1 MHRQRHRAHGCKAG
15 RRYAVVFDTDGVTF
29 SRRTAGPSGRGTAPQ
44 MFIHSCQEAIMRI
57 AVGLGKE
64 GGEGRLE
71 RQGISRRDFMK
82 FCTAVAV
89 AMGMGPAFAS
99 DVAAALTGRRP
110 SVVYLHAAECTGC
123 SEALLRTY
131 QPFIDTLILDT
142 ISLDYH
148 ETIMAAAGEAAE
160 EALQAAVNGPDGFI
174 CLVEGAIPT
183 GMDNKYGYI
192 AGHTMYDICKNIL
205 PKAKAV
211 VSIGTCAC
219 YGGIQAAKPNPTAAK
234 GINDCYADLGVKAIN
249 VPGCPPNP
257 LNMVGTLVAFL
268 KGQKIELDEVG
279 RPVMF
284 FGQSV
289 HDLCER
295 RKHFDAG
302 EFAPSFNSEEARKGW
317 CLYDVGCKGPETYNN
332 CPKVLFN
339 ETNWP
344 VAAGHPC
351 IGCSEP
357 NFWDDMTP
365 FYQN

>member
-1 MHRQRHRAHGCKAG
+1 
-15 RRYAVVFDTDGVTF
+15 
-29 SRRTAGPSGRGTAPQ
+29 
-44 MFIHSCQEAIMRI
+44 MRI

-64 GGEGRLE
+64 GGEERLERLE

-99 DVAAALTGRRP
+99 EVAAALTGRRP

-160 EALQAAVNGPDGFI
+160 EALHAAVNSPEGFVCI
-174 CLVEGAIPT
+174 VEGAIPT
-183 GMDNKYGYI
+183 GMDGKYGYI
-192 AGHTMYDICKNIL
+192 AGHTMYDICKDIL

-211 VSIGTCAC
+211 VSVGTCAC
-219 YGGIQAAKPNPTAAK
+219 YGGIQAAKPNPTGAK
-234 GINDCYADLGVKAIN
+234 GVNDCYGNIGIKAIN

-257 LNMVGTLVAFL
+257 INMVGALVAFL
-268 KGQKIELDEVG
+268 KGQKIEL
-279 RPVMF
+279 
-284 FGQSV
+284 
-289 HDLCER
+289 
-295 RKHFDAG
+295 
-302 EFAPSFNSEEARKGW
+302 
-317 CLYDVGCKGPETYNN
+317 GCKGPETYNN

-344 VAAGHPC
+344 VGAGHPC